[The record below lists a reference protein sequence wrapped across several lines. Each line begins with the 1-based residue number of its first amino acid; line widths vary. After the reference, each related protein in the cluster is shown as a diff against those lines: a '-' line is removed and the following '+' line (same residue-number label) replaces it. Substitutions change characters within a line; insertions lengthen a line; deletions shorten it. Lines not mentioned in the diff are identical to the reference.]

1 MKLGTAIYILR
12 QLQTVIINNMGLDNI
27 NKQET
32 FYAISV
38 IIKEIE
44 RKYDN
49 DEQ

>member
-12 QLQTVIINNMGLDNI
+12 QLQTVIINNMSLDNI
-27 NKQET
+27 NKQEA
-32 FYAISV
+32 FYAIST

-44 RKYDN
+44 RKYDR

>member
-12 QLQTVIINNMGLDNI
+12 QLQTVIINNMSLDNI